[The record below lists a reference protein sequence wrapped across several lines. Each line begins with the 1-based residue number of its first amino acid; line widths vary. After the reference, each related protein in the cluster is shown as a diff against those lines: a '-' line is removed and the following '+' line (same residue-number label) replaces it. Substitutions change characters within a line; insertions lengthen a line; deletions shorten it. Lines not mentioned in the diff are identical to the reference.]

1 MPQSPGPQPGWTPLS
16 PSQFS
21 TAAGSTALSIPNAAT
36 QSPPIRGYGDY
47 VAILIPQGGIYW
59 VRTDGQAAVA
69 ASTGGVALNAATSD
83 YRYVYGLVAMRNI
96 RFIQGAGGTQMV
108 VEYYFFRSI
117 NV

>member
-21 TAAGSTALSIPNAAT
+21 TAVASTGLSIPNAAT

-47 VAILIPQGGIYW
+47 VALLIPQGGIYW
-59 VRTDGQAAVA
+59 VRTDGTAAVA
-69 ASTGGVALNAATSD
+69 ASTGAVALNAATND
-83 YRYVYGLVAMRNI
+83 YRIVYGLSAMKKI
-96 RFIQGAGGTQMV
+96 QFIQGAGGTTMV